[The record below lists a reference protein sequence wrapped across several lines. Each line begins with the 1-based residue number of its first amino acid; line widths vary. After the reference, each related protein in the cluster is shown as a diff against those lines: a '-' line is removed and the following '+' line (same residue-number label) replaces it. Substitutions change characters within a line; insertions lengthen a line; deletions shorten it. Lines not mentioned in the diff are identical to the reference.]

1 MEILL
6 YIGVALF
13 TVTLIVHRFIK
24 PLPQKV
30 AFGLYLLAALLMI
43 TGMAFGNKGRVV

>member
-1 MEILL
+1 MDILL

-13 TVTLIVHRFIK
+13 TVTLLVHRFLR

-30 AFGLYLLAALLMI
+30 AFGLYVLAAILMI
-43 TGMAFGNKGRVV
+43 TGMAFGSG